1 VLQYR
6 SAGPRL
12 VLTLRDVTD
21 RRRAEAALRSSHAQ
35 LRQLAHRLDEVREE
49 ELTRI
54 SREIHDELGHALTA
68 LRLDLAWLV
77 PKLRRNREPVRQ
89 KAGEV
94 LAQLDDTIDSV
105 RRIAGKLRPPALEDL
120 GLAAAVEALLER
132 LSDQT
137 GIQVQLQASAD
148 DVPAGAR
155 RALYRIVQEA
165 LTNVAR
171 HSRASR
177 VEVQLRRAPDAIV
190 LEVADDGI
198 GIRPGMLDNPGTL
211 GLVGMRE
218 RAAAIG
224 GRFDVASSPATGTRI
239 EVNVP

>member
-1 VLQYR
+1 
-6 SAGPRL
+6 
-12 VLTLRDVTD
+12 VT
-21 RRRAEAALRSSHAQ
+21 Q
-35 LRQLAHRLDEVREE
+35 
-49 ELTRI
+49 
-54 SREIHDELGHALTA
+54 
-68 LRLDLAWLV
+68 
-77 PKLRRNREPVRQ
+77 LRRNREPVRQ

-94 LAQLDDTIDSV
+94 LALVDDTIDSV
-105 RRIAGKLRPPALEDL
+105 RRIAGRLRPPALEDL
-120 GLAAAVEALLER
+120 GLAAAIEALLER

-137 GIQVQLQASAD
+137 GVQVQLHASAD
-148 DVPAGAR
+148 DVPAPVR

-198 GIRPGMLDNPGTL
+198 GIRPAMLDNPGTL

-218 RAAAIG
+218 RAAALG
-224 GRFDVASSPATGTRI
+224 ATFWVEAGAGPGTTIRVTLPQLR
-239 EVNVP
+239 EGVGADDPNPPR